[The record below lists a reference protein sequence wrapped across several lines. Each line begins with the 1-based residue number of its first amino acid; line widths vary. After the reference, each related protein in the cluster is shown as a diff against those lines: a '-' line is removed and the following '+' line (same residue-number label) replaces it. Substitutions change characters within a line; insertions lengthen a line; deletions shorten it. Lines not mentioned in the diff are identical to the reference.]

1 MSEHVDYLKREI
13 GHKDAEIVRL
23 ETIIATLK
31 AGLDA
36 IARTEHHEQSMAQY
50 MQYEARLTLRIAS
63 EGDAAE
69 KDKVTTDEIWALV
82 EAGTGWFDHDRAI
95 SVARNLHTRGY
106 KIVKAE
112 ADETG
117 AAFTVINSLVRDRDQ
132 KAFDAAMRAKREA
145 DEADVRARERV
156 VEQNDEWGR

>member
-36 IARTEHHEQSMAQY
+36 IARTEHHEQSMAQC

-69 KDKVTTDEIWALV
+69 KDTIAN
-82 EAGTGWFDHDRAI
+82 I
-95 SVARNLHTRGY
+95 
-106 KIVKAE
+106 KITSIAE
-112 ADETG
+112 RKLIGCAS
-117 AAFTVINSLVRDRDQ
+117 ASN
-132 KAFDAAMRAKREA
+132 
-145 DEADVRARERV
+145 
-156 VEQNDEWGR
+156 N